1 MMWRWH
7 IFSDL
12 RVSFLR
18 AFLAAA
24 AVGLPCAAATVA
36 GTVELA
42 DSRDPAVRKSG
53 DRSGVVVWL
62 EHTDS
67 TVPVALPRER
77 AVLLQKRK
85 QFIPHVLPVRVG
97 TVVSFPNADPIF
109 HNAFSTF
116 FGQVFD
122 VGLYAPGTTREVA
135 FRRPGVVRVFCN
147 IHPTMSAVIVVVP
160 TGWFAASAKT
170 GTFSIENVPPG
181 EYRMVVFHERA
192 TQETLQRLSRR
203 VTVQSERVH
212 VGPLVISEAGY
223 LPVPH
228 KNKFG
233 HDYDPAADKSYLGV
247 KQ

>member
-1 MMWRWH
+1 MMSRWR
-7 IFSDL
+7 IFSEL
-12 RVSFLR
+12 RNSCFR
-18 AFLAAA
+18 ALLLAVAVTLPCSAA
-24 AVGLPCAAATVA
+24 AVT
-36 GTVELA
+36 GTVDLV

-62 EHTDS
+62 ERVDN
-67 TVPVALPRER
+67 TVPVSAARER
-77 AVLLQKRK
+77 VILLQKRK

-116 FGQVFD
+116 DGQVFD
-122 VGLYAPGTTREVA
+122 VGLYAPGTTREVV
-135 FRRPGVVRVFCN
+135 FRRPGFVRVFCN

-160 TGWFAASAKT
+160 TPWFAASGKNGSFT
-170 GTFSIENVPPG
+170 IENVPPG
-181 EYRMVVFHERA
+181 EYRMTVFHERA
-192 TQETLQRLSRR
+192 TPETLQRLSRR
-203 VTVQSERVH
+203 VVAHAERLNVGTVT
-212 VGPLVISEAGY
+212 ISEAGY

-233 HDYDPAADKSYLGV
+233 HEYDPAADKSYIGV